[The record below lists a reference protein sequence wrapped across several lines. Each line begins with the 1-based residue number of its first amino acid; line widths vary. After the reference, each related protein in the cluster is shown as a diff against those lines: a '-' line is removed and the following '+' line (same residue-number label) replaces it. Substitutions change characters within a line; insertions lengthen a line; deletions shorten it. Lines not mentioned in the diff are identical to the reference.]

1 MAVIYKTTLSPTKLE
16 LLAAWLPGQPWY
28 VGGGAPVLERAGGF
42 RLDDPAGEVGIEF
55 MVVADRESEPV
66 VFYQVPVTYRGA
78 PLDGAEAALIGT
90 SEHGVLGSRWVYDG
104 ERDPVLL
111 AQLAALIEGTVEAQA
126 QSNSHSID
134 PFVIVLPSA
143 SAVTAP
149 RVVRVLQPGGEAAP
163 GVGSVSGVWIAPDGS
178 ELRGTV
184 AVG

>member
-1 MAVIYKTTLSPTKLE
+1 MAEIHTTTLSPSKLA
-16 LLAAWLPGQPWY
+16 LVGPWLTGQPWY

-42 RLDDPAGEVGIEF
+42 RLDDPSGDVGIEF

-66 VFYQVPVTYRGA
+66 VFYQVPVTYRGSSLA
-78 PLDGAEAALIGT
+78 GAEAALIGT
-90 SEHGVLGSRWVYDG
+90 SEHGVLGRRWMYDG
-104 ERDPVLL
+104 VHDPVLL
-111 AQLAALIEGTVEAQA
+111 AQLTALIGGTVEAQA
-126 QSNSHSID
+126 QSLSHTPD

-163 GVGSVSGVWIAPDGS
+163 GAGVVSGVWIAPDGT